1 MNEKDHVYVEY
12 GGSNLEIIHDD
23 KDIYQDNP
31 IWDFVTNKR
40 HWLDHIKYVIFM
52 YGIWSILPITY
63 LAGITRVSFISI
75 GYFAAYFSFFWYGQK
90 ILAGRVTIMLRMYV
104 Y

>member
-31 IWDFVTNKR
+31 T
-40 HWLDHIKYVIFM
+40 
-52 YGIWSILPITY
+52 
-63 LAGITRVSFISI
+63 
-75 GYFAAYFSFFWYGQK
+75 
-90 ILAGRVTIMLRMYV
+90 
-104 Y
+104 